1 MNKMKE
7 SISQFQQ
14 SMQQQL
20 PSSSPPQV
28 ATSLDYLYQA
38 ISLIETKNNNNAS
51 TNGPNSSANSTQFF
65 NINQQQQQQVSSS
78 NQHIGNTKISMN
90 LLNSAAAHQNLLNQ
104 QSLINSAI
112 NNEQAKRYNS
122 LAQQFTSN
130 EQMNQL
136 YHQAQQQQQQQNQ
149 SAQMDQSQFS
159 VVDCRRYFS
168 KPLIFYGWF
177 PKTVGL
183 LSTD

>member
-20 PSSSPPQV
+20 PSSSPPRV

-38 ISLIETKNNNNAS
+38 ISLIETKNNNNINSNANS
-51 TNGPNSSANSTQFF
+51 NGHNSSANSTQFF
-65 NINQQQQQQVSSS
+65 NINQQQQQQLSASS
-78 NQHIGNTKISMN
+78 QHIGNTKSSMN
-90 LLNSAAAHQNLLNQ
+90 LLGSAAAHQSLLNQ

-112 NNEQAKRYNS
+112 NSEQAKRYNS
-122 LAQQFTSN
+122 LTQQFTST

-136 YHQAQQQQQQQNQ
+136 YHHAQQQQQQQNQ

-168 KPLIFYGWF
+168 KPLLFYG
-177 PKTVGL
+177 
-183 LSTD
+183 